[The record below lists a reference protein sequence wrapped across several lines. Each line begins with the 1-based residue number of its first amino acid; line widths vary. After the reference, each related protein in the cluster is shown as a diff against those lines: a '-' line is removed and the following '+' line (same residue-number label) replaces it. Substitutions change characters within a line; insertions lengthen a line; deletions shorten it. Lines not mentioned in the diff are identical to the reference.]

1 MRMSDW
7 SADVCSSVLV
17 VLVAQHVIMALADR
31 RRAVV
36 PRLVAE
42 MRVGRHR
49 IDFDAEALKR
59 FILVGEVFELGRAD
73 EGEVGGI
80 EEENRPLARNIGVRA
95 GDELALLVRGG
106 AARFDGTTDDTH
118 GRAFPLF
125 SDNI

>member
-1 MRMSDW
+1 MSTLTDTLFPYTTLFR
-7 SADVCSSVLV
+7 SEILGEDV
-17 VLVAQHVIMALADR
+17 VLVAQHVIIDLADR

-59 FILVGEVFELGRAD
+59 FILVGEIFELGRAD

-80 EEENRPLARNIGVRA
+80 EEENRRSEERRVGKECVSKCRF
-95 GDELALLVRGG
+95 RGS
-106 AARFDGTTDDTH
+106 ADQ
-118 GRAFPLF
+118 
-125 SDNI
+125 